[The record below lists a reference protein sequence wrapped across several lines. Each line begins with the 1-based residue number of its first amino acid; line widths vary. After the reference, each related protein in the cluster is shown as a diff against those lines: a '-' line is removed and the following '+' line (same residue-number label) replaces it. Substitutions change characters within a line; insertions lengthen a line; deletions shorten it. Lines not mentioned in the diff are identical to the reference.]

1 MNTIDTRELIKTRDE
16 LKQQILDSFLETFE
30 HYAEDTDS
38 FEDIRLDEE
47 ELESWRED
55 WEDEL
60 TEIEEIDEI
69 ESKVTDFKYGE
80 QLIDE
85 SDFTEYCEELV
96 EELGYLQSPI
106 PPFIKDNINWEG
118 VAADLSADYIEVDYQ
133 GVIYLVRS

>member
-1 MNTIDTRELIKTRDE
+1 MNTIDTRDLIERRDE

-30 HYAEDTDS
+30 HYAEDTDT

-47 ELESWRED
+47 ELESWREN

-69 ESKVTDFKYGE
+69 ESEVTDFKYGE
-80 QLIDE
+80 CLIDE

-96 EELGYLQSPI
+96 EELGYLQHPI
-106 PPFIKDNINWEG
+106 PPFIKDNIDWEG
-118 VAADLSADYIEVDYQ
+118 VAADLSADYINVDYQ
-133 GVIYLVRS
+133 GVTYLVRS